1 MAPSPQRKTPPIFR
15 HVGTG
20 LSPFPDKSAKYPDMS
35 VHTQGYPNPIY
46 SILPAMAEDYQ
57 SKRERWKRLRGNF
70 PTPLQNIALSS
81 VDAIASLQEAALL
94 LLTEV
99 IDQIESLPKAILLLD
114 IFPDIDQESLLG
126 LVNATNKNSWKAIKS
141 PAAEK
146 KPVLQKPAQASP
158 EDILYLADLLQSF
171 YAKMPRTAAES
182 LASSSAMKEALN
194 VVMAVQSARKSS
206 VSDFATLCLYGLF
219 KEAEKLLAEDIKAN
233 PSFLNAARQ
242 SDLWDE

>member
-1 MAPSPQRKTPPIFR
+1 
-15 HVGTG
+15 
-20 LSPFPDKSAKYPDMS
+20 
-35 VHTQGYPNPIY
+35 
-46 SILPAMAEDYQ
+46 MAEDYQ
-57 SKRERWKRLRGNF
+57 SKRERWKRLRENF

-114 IFPDIDQESLLG
+114 IFPDIDKESLLQ
-126 LVNATNKNSWKAIKS
+126 LVNAKDETSWQAIKS

-146 KPVLQKPAQASP
+146 RPAFQKSAQVST
-158 EDILYLADLLQSF
+158 EDTLTLADLLQNF
-171 YAKMPRTAAES
+171 YAKVPRTAAEA
-182 LASSSAMKEALN
+182 LASSKAMKDALN
-194 VVMAVQSARKSS
+194 VVMAVRAARESTA
-206 VSDFATLCLYGLF
+206 SDFVTLCLYGLF
-219 KEAEKLLAEDIKAN
+219 KEAEKLLAADIKAN